1 MQDQMETWERLRD
14 LNEHVQATLS
24 IFNQLPQADKAA
36 SDLLNR
42 VLEENEQSREDCQK
56 ARRNIFEA
64 LDLLE
69 EIRPAIEEEMKR
81 KQNKELQ
88 RLRQRR
94 TKKKANVDTKASKGR
109 KTRYVTIEKL
119 VNFFP
124 ATPEQIPWPHEKRD
138 ELFKS
143 LFAS

>member
-1 MQDQMETWERLRD
+1 MQAQMETWERLRD
-14 LNEHVQATLS
+14 LNEYVQTSLS
-24 IFNQLPQADKAA
+24 AFNQLPQGNKVA
-36 SDLLNR
+36 SNLLKN
-42 VLEENEQSREDCQK
+42 VLMENEQSREDFQK
-56 ARRNIFEA
+56 ARSNVLETT
-64 LDLLE
+64 DLLQ
-69 EIRPAIEEEMKR
+69 EIRSALEEEMKR

-109 KTRYVTIEKL
+109 KTRYVTIDKL

-143 LFAS
+143 LFTS